1 MQRIVRVGPEVG
13 LHARPAAAFVA
24 AAAAVAGSV
33 RIGRAGAGLV
43 DGKSILSVLTL
54 GARHGDE
61 LVLEAD
67 DEAALATLVPLI
79 EDTDAPRT

>member
-1 MQRIVRVGPEVG
+1 MQRIVKVGPEVG

-24 AAAAVAGSV
+24 AATKAPGPV
-33 RIGRAGAGLV
+33 RIGRDPGSLV
-43 DGKSILSVLTL
+43 DATSILKVLTL

-67 DEAALATLVPLI
+67 DDAVLDTLAPLV
-79 EDTDAPRT
+79 EDAG

>member
-1 MQRIVRVGPEVG
+1 MQRTVRVGPEVG

-24 AAAAVAGSV
+24 AASAASGAV
-33 RIGRAGAGLV
+33 RIGRDAAALV

-61 LVLEAD
+61 LVLEAED
-67 DEAALATLVPLI
+67 PAVLDRLSALV
-79 EDTDAPRT
+79 EDAGE

>member
-1 MQRIVRVGPEVG
+1 MEVVVKRIVRVGPEVG

-24 AAAAVAGSV
+24 AAAAIPGSV
-33 RIGRAGAGLV
+33 RIGRDGAGLV

-54 GARHGDE
+54 GAQHGDE

-67 DEAALATLVPLI
+67 DETALAALVPLI
-79 EDTDAPRT
+79 EDGA